1 MASYSDP
8 KIVGKKRGKKIGERS
23 VQELMGYKNFYFNRT
38 DKVLDVDFK
47 EFMDSDRYGT
57 TFIKSP
63 HILVFKIIFDHPW
76 DVSVN

>member
-1 MASYSDP
+1 MVSYTASE
-8 KIVGKKRGKKIGERS
+8 IVGIIRGKQIGERS

-38 DKVLDVDFK
+38 SKVLDVDFK

-63 HILVFKIIFDHPW
+63 HILVFKLIFDHPW
-76 DVSVN
+76 KVSVN